1 MASAARLVSM
11 IFSSPSIRLRR
22 ALMLSETA
30 LSALGRLL
38 TRALRRAACTGG
50 VGVGLLG
57 SLSLSY
63 SVSAVGTALVV
74 VAAALDTAIWRE
86 TRGWISGGAE
96 GPGELP
102 KREPPRRGFL
112 FEERD
117 LSSSKVCVNGRKGL
131 RRISR
136 TIYAGFYSFL
146 YIWFKDESLSP
157 YLNNTPKFVFDLIC
171 SSFVCYSG
179 GFGDDGRKCDKELIL
194 LSSFRLLGDFIGKV
208 DQIEP
213 LIRARVLETLQP

>member
-1 MASAARLVSM
+1 M
-11 IFSSPSIRLRR
+11 IFSRPSIRLRR
-22 ALMLSETA
+22 ALILSETA
-30 LSALGRLL
+30 LSALARLL

-63 SVSAVGTALVV
+63 SASAVGTALVV

-96 GPGELP
+96 GPEELP

-117 LSSSKVCVNGRKGL
+117 LSSSGGCVSRLKKVVEDVAYHLCGL
-131 RRISR
+131 
-136 TIYAGFYSFL
+136 L
-146 YIWFKDESLSP
+146 
-157 YLNNTPKFVFDLIC
+157 
-171 SSFVCYSG
+171 
-179 GFGDDGRKCDKELIL
+179 
-194 LSSFRLLGDFIGKV
+194 
-208 DQIEP
+208 
-213 LIRARVLETLQP
+213 